1 MDQRVV
7 KHAKVITE
15 YCLYLKP
22 GEKISIIG
30 NIKTLPLMRAVYE
43 EAIKLGALPWI
54 TLQDEWVEESLLKYG
69 NDEQISYFPAAE
81 ITNIKNIDALLF
93 IWGSENTR
101 HLSAIP
107 SEKSSKRA
115 KAMSEWFK
123 VYSERQ
129 VKGELR
135 WCGTLFPTTS
145 QAQESSMSLT
155 DYEDFVYSACY
166 IDSTDPVDCWRKIHD
181 EQQRYV
187 DYLDK
192 IKKLRI
198 VAEDTD
204 ITMLCE
210 GRKWQNSDGH
220 ENFPSGEVFTS
231 PIENSINGQIRF
243 SYPGIYMGKEIEDIR
258 LTFKD
263 GEVVKAT
270 AAKGQELLDE
280 ILKIEGAKFA
290 GEVAMGTNYN
300 IKKFTKNILF
310 DEKLGGTT
318 HIALGRGFPKAGG
331 KNVSDIHWDML
342 CDMKNGGEIFADGVL
357 IYKDGK
363 FLI

>member
-1 MDQRVV
+1 MDQRIK
-7 KHAKVITE
+7 KHAEVITE

-22 GEKISIIG
+22 GEKLNIVG
-30 NIKTLPLMRAVYE
+30 NITTMPLIRAVYE
-43 EAIKLGALPWI
+43 EAVKAGAHPWI
-54 TLQDEWVEESLLKYG
+54 TIQDEWTEESLLKYG
-69 NDEQISYFPAAE
+69 NDEQITYFPSSE
-81 ITNIKNIDALLF
+81 IYSIKNMDALLF

-101 HLSAIP
+101 HLSGIS
-107 SEKSSKRA
+107 SEKSGKRA
-115 KAMSEWFK
+115 TAMGEWFK
-123 VYSERQ
+123 VYSERLE
-129 VKGELR
+129 KGELK
-135 WCGTLFPTTS
+135 WCGSLFPTTS
-145 QAQESSMSLT
+145 QAQEASMSLS

-166 IDSTDPVDCWRKIHD
+166 LDSPNPVDSWRKIHK

-192 IKKLRI
+192 IKELRI
-198 VAEDTD
+198 VAEDTE

-231 PIENSINGQIRF
+231 PIENSLNGKIRF
-243 SYPGIYMGKEIEDIR
+243 SYPGIYMGKEVEDIR

-263 GEVVKAT
+263 GEVIEAT
-270 AAKGQELLDE
+270 ASKGQELLHE
-280 ILKIEGAKFA
+280 ILKIDGAKYA

-331 KNVSDIHWDML
+331 KNISDIHWDML
-342 CDMKNGGEIFADGVL
+342 CDMKNGGEIYADGNL